1 MVCWNIDH
9 FFFDDFRS
17 YFETSMFSSS
27 IKEKNTSCL
36 VRASQNTWICRR
48 SPPKDK
54 SFTNPIKFQCLVTFR
69 QEKCGQKNH
78 PNSSLF
84 RILHPLESMKKT
96 PPPIKSLR
104 FPLNRIGRNL
114 FRLDFLLNSIGKI
127 IIKNTCP
134 INSFSYRF
142 PVDFVQRDSSGP
154 GFSIQ
159 ASAALILAPAAVAA
173 FSAAT
178 R

>member
-1 MVCWNIDH
+1 
-9 FFFDDFRS
+9 
-17 YFETSMFSSS
+17 MFSDFS
-27 IKEKNTSCL
+27 IGKM
-36 VRASQNTWICRR
+36 R
-48 SPPKDK
+48 P
-54 SFTNPIKFQCLVTFR
+54 
-69 QEKCGQKNH
+69 KNH

-178 R
+178 SWRCAIWRCHVGCWETCLYLNDMYVVAIIKIVLLIIGNWLLAVFWYL